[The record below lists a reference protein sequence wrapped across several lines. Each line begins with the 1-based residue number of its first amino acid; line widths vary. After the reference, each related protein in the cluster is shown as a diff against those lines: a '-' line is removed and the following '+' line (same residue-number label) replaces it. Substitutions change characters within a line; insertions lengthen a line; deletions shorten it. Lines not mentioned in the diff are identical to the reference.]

1 MLKILHVSF
10 ALLSVG
16 TFIGRV
22 FMENSHAQFFAQKW
36 VKIAPHIISTILLIT
51 GFALVFQGGWLSGNY
66 GWIVA
71 KIIALL
77 AYIGLGLV
85 AVKSQGT
92 QRWQAFAGAMAC
104 FIYILAVAGSKNPLV
119 FL

>member
-1 MLKILHVSF
+1 MLKILHASF
-10 ALLSVG
+10 ALLSVA

-22 FMENSHAQFFAQKW
+22 FMEPKQTEFFAQKW
-36 VKIAPHIISTILLIT
+36 VKIAPHVISTLLLLT
-51 GFALVFQGGWLSGNY
+51 GFALVFQGGWLSGEY

-104 FIYILAVAGSKNPLV
+104 FVYILAVAGSKNALL